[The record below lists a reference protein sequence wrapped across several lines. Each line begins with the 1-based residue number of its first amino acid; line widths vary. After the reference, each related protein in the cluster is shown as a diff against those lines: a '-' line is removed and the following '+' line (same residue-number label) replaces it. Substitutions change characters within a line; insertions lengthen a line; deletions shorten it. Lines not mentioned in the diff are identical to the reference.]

1 MEKLCGI
8 KSQLLYDVIDDS
20 EGFYTNEIHPDCRS
34 RINVTFRIKGGV
46 NMEQNFLNLADEQM
60 NMIQLKGHR

>member
-1 MEKLCGI
+1 MENLSAI
-8 KSQLLYDVIDDS
+8 KSQLVYDAVDNS
-20 EGFYTNEIHPDCRS
+20 RGFYTNEIHPECRS

-46 NMEQNFLNLADEQM
+46 DMEKKFLKQAEEQM